1 MTPGSFLDRLR
12 KHKSETPQEPT
23 APGAGEFDGVAAHYD
38 HLMRHV
44 PYRKW
49 VDYIEAILE
58 RRLARPQKVL
68 DLCCGTG
75 RVGSEM
81 LRRGYDVVGVD
92 LSAPMVRHC
101 SLQAPALLAAVQ
113 DACDLGLKSGQF
125 DLIVCLYDSLNYILE
140 ADRLQRCFQE
150 AHRVL
155 APNGLFIFD
164 MNTPRALSIGLFSQN
179 NLGSPDLL
187 LYSWKAHWFADRR
200 LCRVDMWFNW
210 RGEGKDEIYE
220 ETHWQYAYEKSD
232 VLGMLAQAGFVTP
245 STFDAFSFR
254 PAGKRSDRIYYVAR
268 KE

>member
-1 MTPGSFLDRLR
+1 MMPGSLLQRFR
-12 KHKSETPQEPT
+12 KQPPEPPETPT
-23 APGAGEFDGVAAHYD
+23 SPGAGEFDDVAAHYD

-49 VDYIEAILE
+49 VDYVEAILE
-58 RRLARPQKVL
+58 RRLARPRRVL

-81 LRRGYDVVGVD
+81 LRRGYEVVGVD
-92 LSAPMVRHC
+92 LSAPMVRCC
-101 SLQAPALLAAVQ
+101 SQQVPPLPAAVQ
-113 DACDLGLKSGQF
+113 DACELGLKSGQF

-140 ADRLQRCFQE
+140 PQRLQQCFCE
-150 AHRVL
+150 AFRVL
-155 APNGLFIFD
+155 TAGGLFIFD
-164 MNTPRALSIGLFSQN
+164 MNTPRALSIGLFTQD

-187 LYSWKAHWFADRR
+187 QYSWKAHWIPERR

-210 RGEGKDEIYE
+210 RGEGKGEVYE

-232 VLGMLAQAGFVTP
+232 VLQMLAEAGFVAP
-245 STFDAFSFR
+245 STFDAYSFR
-254 PAGKRSDRIYYVAR
+254 PAGKRSDRIYYVVR